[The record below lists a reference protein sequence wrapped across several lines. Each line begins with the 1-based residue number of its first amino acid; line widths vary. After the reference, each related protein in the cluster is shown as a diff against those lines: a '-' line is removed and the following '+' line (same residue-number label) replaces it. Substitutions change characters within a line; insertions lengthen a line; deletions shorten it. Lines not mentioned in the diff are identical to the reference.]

1 MDYKNIDDA
10 VYVRL
15 DKGDEIL
22 SSILDVCKKEKIL
35 SAIYSGIGACD
46 EIEVRTHI
54 PSKNEYRYDR
64 RNGVL
69 ELISLSG
76 NISSDNN
83 NNIFEHTHAIFSY
96 IDEQNNNAC
105 IGGHLIKAVISYTGE
120 ILINPVREGVIR
132 RIKDD
137 ITGIRWRLHEL
148 R

>member
-1 MDYKNIDDA
+1 MDYKNIDDTI
-10 VYVRL
+10 YIRL

-22 SSILDVCKKEKIL
+22 SSILNICKKEKIL

-54 PSKNEYRYDR
+54 PSKNEYRYDKR
-64 RNGVL
+64 TGVL

-96 IDEQNNNAC
+96 IDEQNNNSV
-105 IGGHLIKAVISYTGE
+105 IGGHLSLLE
-120 ILINPVREGVIR
+120 E
-132 RIKDD
+132 
-137 ITGIRWRLHEL
+137 E
-148 R
+148 